1 VLKPS
6 TSLPLLHV
14 TMPVNLNGPASTI
27 QSYNVVDDI
36 ALRNAAR
43 S

>member
-1 VLKPS
+1 
-6 TSLPLLHV
+6 
-14 TMPVNLNGPASTI
+14 MPVNLNGPASTI